1 MHIVNFSLLVLFGAR
16 LSLVYSN
23 IHGRGGSCVMAAFRP
38 HCGTVA
44 AVRWRRLRGAAAAG
58 TNQAEIVWRYFLT
71 IVNTGVSVRTAQ
83 RPVFNVNHVNIV
95 VFLYDVV

>member
-1 MHIVNFSLLVLFGAR
+1 
-16 LSLVYSN
+16 
-23 IHGRGGSCVMAAFRP
+23 MAAFRP